1 MSTNV
6 LKIRNI
12 IGLCAGRNDSSE
24 ISENKKQML
33 SEVLRSF
40 QFWSNAAFASTAL
53 AKLGGRKEMRLKV
66 LETNECPIQDKRE
79 VESE

>member
-1 MSTNV
+1 
-6 LKIRNI
+6 
-12 IGLCAGRNDSSE
+12 
-24 ISENKKQML
+24 ML